1 MDDINIINFIDND
14 NLLIN
19 NKKVS
24 SFDRLCNLQKL
35 VKKES
40 MLNELCK

>member
-1 MDDINIINFIDND
+1 MEDINIINNEKD
-14 NLLIN
+14 NLLVKAHN
-19 NKKVS
+19 LS

-40 MLNELCK
+40 MISDLCK

>member
-1 MDDINIINFIDND
+1 MDDINNINFIDKD

>member
-1 MDDINIINFIDND
+1 MEDINIINNEKD
-14 NLLIN
+14 NLIVKAQNL
-19 NKKVS
+19 S

-40 MLNELCK
+40 MICDLCK